1 MNSRGTDGLMLARN
15 RVLAELER
23 RGEVTPE
30 LCELTNWILCGD
42 EGLSVEALFP
52 AEAARRLTASCN
64 LVCNLGKAS
73 PAEP

>member
-42 EGLSVEALFP
+42 EGLSVEALFS
-52 AEAARRLTASCN
+52 AEAARQLTASCS
-64 LVCNLGKAS
+64 LVCHMAKAS